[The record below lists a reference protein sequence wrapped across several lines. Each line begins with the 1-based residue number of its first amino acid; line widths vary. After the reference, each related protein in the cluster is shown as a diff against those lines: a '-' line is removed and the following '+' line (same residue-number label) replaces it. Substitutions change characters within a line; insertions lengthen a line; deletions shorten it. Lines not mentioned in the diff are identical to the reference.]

1 MGKRSSYNISE
12 IGKAGWSVIY
22 LMPPPPLP
30 PLPSTFSSFLSIL
43 LIVAK
48 TEAPTKFFFTSGC
61 YKTALTEERGCAPRR
76 VIWSNFIWPTVNSPT
91 PKVGQQGYEYIY
103 VL

>member
-22 LMPPPPLP
+22 LMPPPLLPL
-30 PLPSTFSSFLSIL
+30 LPSTFSSFLSIL

-48 TEAPTKFFFTSGC
+48 TEAPQQNFFLRVDVTKLRSR
-61 YKTALTEERGCAPRR
+61 KSEDVLR
-76 VIWSNFIWPTVNSPT
+76 VVWSNFIWPTVNLPT